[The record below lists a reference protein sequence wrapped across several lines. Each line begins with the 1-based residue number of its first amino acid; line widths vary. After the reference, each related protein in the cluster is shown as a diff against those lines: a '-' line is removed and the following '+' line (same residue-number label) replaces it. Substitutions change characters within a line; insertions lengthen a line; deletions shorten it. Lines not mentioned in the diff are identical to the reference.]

1 MKAFPLPLRLTI
13 PITLLLM
20 GCIAGGFSFYRQ
32 VAISH
37 ERAEDYLTQRA
48 KVTATSTAQL
58 LEYIYRRAEVKEE
71 QSEGASLLISRLTG
85 DDNLKVIVL
94 CDEFDRVQ
102 NSNRYELRNRL
113 LQDTPLADTASVVAQ
128 VRQQRA
134 GKVALNS
141 NHTSIR
147 AVYPILLP
155 PKPGELR
162 SDSIGVLLIDY
173 DLTKLEQRAIA
184 DAQQQSVQL
193 IGVLILLCVL
203 VGCLFDQ
210 IVTRRAR
217 RLVLGSNRLAQGE
230 LTTRVKLQG
239 SDELAQISTAFDRMA
254 GQIQHNTE
262 ALQFSETQ
270 LKCQAEQLETTLREL
285 SQMQTQLIQTEKMSG
300 LGQMVAGI
308 AHEINNPVGFIHGN
322 LNHVHQYAGD
332 LLNLVELYQHHVPHP
347 PTPIQTKI
355 EDIDLEFLTED
366 FSKVLQSMQIG
377 TQRIREIVLSLRN
390 FSRLDEAEY
399 KQADV
404 HEGLDSTLL
413 ILQHRLKSKDNHSTI
428 ELLKEYGELPQIEC
442 YPGQLNQVFMNL
454 LANAIDALED
464 AVLKTG
470 QPASPQIA
478 IRTTRLDLE
487 WIRISISDNGSGIPE
502 SIKAKL
508 FDPFFTTKPVGKGT
522 GLGLSISYQIVTER
536 HQGKL
541 YCNSTPGQGTEF
553 VIEVPVRYYCAVRS
567 ERSPVAAHA

>member
-13 PITLLLM
+13 PITLLLV
-20 GCIAGGFSFYRQ
+20 GCVAGGFSLYRQ
-32 VAISH
+32 VSISH

-48 KVTATSTAQL
+48 KQTATATAQL
-58 LEYIYRRAEVKEE
+58 LEYVYRRAEVKEE
-71 QSEGASLLISRLTG
+71 KSEGASLLISRLTG
-85 DDNLKVIVL
+85 DDNLKLITL

-134 GKVALNS
+134 GKVALNRDR
-141 NHTSIR
+141 TSIT
-147 AVYPILLP
+147 AVYPVLLP
-155 PKPGELR
+155 PKPGQLR
-162 SDSIGVLLIDY
+162 SDNIGVLLINY
-173 DLTKLEQRAIA
+173 DLAQLEQRAIV

-193 IGVLILLCVL
+193 IGVLVLLCIL
-203 VGCLFDQ
+203 IGLLFDQ

-217 RLVLGSNRLAQGE
+217 QLVLGSNRLAQGE

-239 SDELAQISTAFDRMA
+239 SDELAQISGAFDRMA

-262 ALQFSETQ
+262 ALQFSEIQ
-270 LKCQAEQLETTLREL
+270 LKHQAEQLETTLREL
-285 SQMQTQLIQTEKMSG
+285 NQMQAQLIQTEKMSG

-322 LNHVHQYAGD
+322 LNHVRQYAGD
-332 LLNLVELYQHHVPHP
+332 LLNLVELYQHHVSDP
-347 PTPIQTKI
+347 PTVIRAKI
-355 EDIDLEFLTED
+355 EEIDLEFLTED
-366 FSKVLQSMQIG
+366 FSKVLQSMEIG

-404 HEGLDSTLL
+404 HEGIDSTLL
-413 ILQHRLKSKDNHSTI
+413 ILQHRLKSKKDNGHTI
-428 ELLKEYGELPQIEC
+428 ELIKEYGELPKIEC

-454 LANAIDALED
+454 LTNAIDALED
-464 AVLKTG
+464 AILNTE
-470 QPASPQIA
+470 QPASPQIT
-478 IRTTRLDLE
+478 IRTTRLDTE
-487 WIRISISDNGSGIPE
+487 WIRISITDNGSGIPE
-502 SIKAKL
+502 SVKAKL
-508 FDPFFTTKPVGKGT
+508 FDPFFTTKSIGKGT
-522 GLGLSISYQIVTER
+522 GLGLSISYQIVNER

-541 YCNSTPGQGTEF
+541 YCNSTLGQGTEF
-553 VIEVPVRYYCAVRS
+553 VIEVPVRHGAVRS
-567 ERSPVAAHA
+567 KQTIAVHS

>member
-13 PITLLLM
+13 PVTLLLV
-20 GCIAGGFSFYRQ
+20 GCIAGGFSLYRQ
-32 VAISH
+32 VSISH

-48 KVTATSTAQL
+48 KQTATATAQL
-58 LEYIYRRAEVKEE
+58 LEYVYRRAEVKEE
-71 QSEGASLLISRLTG
+71 RSEGASLLISRLTG
-85 DDNLKVIVL
+85 DVHLKLIVL

-134 GKVALNS
+134 GKVALNR
-141 NHTSIR
+141 HRMGITAI
-147 AVYPILLP
+147 YPVLLP
-155 PKPGELR
+155 PKPGQLR
-162 SDSIGVLLIDY
+162 SDNIGVLLIDY
-173 DLTKLEQRAIA
+173 DLTKLEQRAIV
-184 DAQQQSVQL
+184 DAQQQSVQT
-193 IGVLILLCVL
+193 IGVLILLCIL
-203 VGCLFDQ
+203 VGFLFDQ

-217 RLVLGSNRLAQGE
+217 RLVLGSNRLAQGK

-239 SDELAQISTAFDRMA
+239 SDELAQISGAFDRMA

-262 ALQFSETQ
+262 ALQFSEIQ
-270 LKCQAEQLETTLREL
+270 LKHQAEQLETTLREL
-285 SQMQTQLIQTEKMSG
+285 SQMQAQLIQTEKMSG

-322 LNHVHQYAGD
+322 LSYVRQYAGD
-332 LLNLVELYQHHVPHP
+332 LLNLVELYQHHVSAP
-347 PTPIQTKI
+347 PTVIRAKI
-355 EDIDLEFLTED
+355 EEIDLEFLTED
-366 FSKVLQSMQIG
+366 FSKVLQSMEIG

-404 HEGLDSTLL
+404 HEGIDSTLL
-413 ILQHRLKSKDNHSTI
+413 ILQHRLKSKDNHPTI
-428 ELLKEYGELPQIEC
+428 EVLKEYGELPKIEC

-464 AVLKTG
+464 AALKTE
-470 QPASPQIA
+470 QPASPQIT
-478 IRTTRLDLE
+478 IRTTRLDAE
-487 WIRISISDNGSGIPE
+487 WIRISIADTGSGIPE
-502 SIKAKL
+502 SVKAKL
-508 FDPFFTTKPVGKGT
+508 FDPFFTTKSIGKGT
-522 GLGLSISYQIVTER
+522 GLGLSISYQIVNER

-541 YCNSTPGQGTEF
+541 YCNSTLGQGTEF
-553 VIEVPVRYYCAVRS
+553 VIEVPVHHGAVCS
-567 ERSPVAAHA
+567 KQTIAVHS